1 MKRFRL
7 YQDRIK
13 PCVDFYF
20 ECIIKNDLMT
30 ENDENE
36 KFIIGNWDVSRITDM
51 GSLFLDHNF
60 TVFNKDLG
68 NWDVSNVTNMEW
80 MFGWQDEFDQ
90 DLSKWNVGNV
100 TNMGTMFAGAKKFN
114 QDLSKWNVENVTN
127 MEGMFTSALEFNQDL
142 SSWIVSKV
150 TNMNYMFSNAKRF
163 SYTLKEWGEKI
174 PNNISTHDMF
184 KETSVREVPDWV
196 RENDK

>member
-1 MKRFRL
+1 
-7 YQDRIK
+7 
-13 PCVDFYF
+13 
-20 ECIIKNDLMT
+20 
-30 ENDENE
+30 
-36 KFIIGNWDVSRITDM
+36 
-51 GSLFLDHNF
+51 
-60 TVFNKDLG
+60 
-68 NWDVSNVTNMEW
+68 
-80 MFGWQDEFDQ
+80 
-90 DLSKWNVGNV
+90 
-100 TNMGTMFAGAKKFN
+100 MGTMFAGAKKFN